1 MAQRFAPNNRSF
13 TCLLKEIDEEEE
25 KNIVGSIP
33 GGSRLNRDFGNT
45 KQMAELMDTSED
57 GPMPRQSCIGSARGE
72 DRKSRNIHQGS
83 NLLQATKDGAGS
95 TVNYGMTTGQTNTS
109 VIKKDARPSTSSDIS

>member
-1 MAQRFAPNNRSF
+1 VGQRFAPNNRSF

-45 KQMAELMDTSED
+45 KQMAELMETSED
-57 GPMPRQSCIGSARGE
+57 GPIPRQSCIESARGE
-72 DRKSRNIHQGS
+72 DRKSRNLHQGS
-83 NLLQATKDGAGS
+83 NLL
-95 TVNYGMTTGQTNTS
+95 
-109 VIKKDARPSTSSDIS
+109 